1 MHSGQSFWPIRLSRL
16 SVLPTEPLNGG
27 KGNRWK
33 AQENLGDPPED
44 VLEDPAAARAEA
56 AGRKNRQKAGGSFS
70 AAARL
75 LSVFF
80 WAG

>member
-1 MHSGQSFWPIRLSRL
+1 MEGTGESG
-16 SVLPTEPLNGG
+16 E
-27 KGNRWK
+27 WK
-33 AQENLGDPPED
+33 NPGDPPED

-56 AGRKNRQKAGGSFS
+56 AGRNNRQKTGGSFS